1 MNNSDSLRN
10 WLRQEILQVINR
22 KSSQPPFL
30 VWSDPQRVWKEL
42 LQAAAENT
50 FELWAD
56 DTHELIL
63 RTKFYNT
70 PRQPRVIWL
79 PVSREDISYF
89 QVFALQAEA
98 VKELTLPE
106 ALAQYGL
113 DIPSATLTEL
123 KPILA
128 AHAKEWLDYPKSHWQ
143 ELTPGNAKGTLVND
157 ERVLELLATPGL
169 SFDSL
174 ISDNRF
180 PIFKR
185 RIVEDF
191 GLPTPEAD
199 NPEKWRIQ
207 AVASLLL
214 TEAAANCTN
223 HPPVDERII
232 TNGVARSLSLN
243 LLYRWQKQID
253 FINYFEELA
262 VKADKQSNLQTWAQN
277 LTSIPLPL
285 ASPAAETTLFEGEVS
300 RLSAI
305 TSFELLA
312 KHLQANL
319 DIYQHHA
326 SAFWGKQAKSP
337 VAWEQ
342 LVKLGHIANLLYQQR
357 QAEKNWQTLPD
368 AVKWFTTSGW
378 LVDQAGEA
386 LFQEDHKLPQNL
398 AGVRSQLRKAYQEHL
413 NRINVTFCEL
423 LSHSSLASLN
433 LPFAGDAIAD
443 IVNKATTKEPVAVLI
458 LDACRYDLGCRL
470 AELINQGEPATR
482 AHISPAQ
489 APIPSI
495 TALGMPLCL
504 PGISDKLKIE
514 ISEKSSSSNWRVT
527 ATDFT
532 GDLSTAEQR
541 REWLKKNYKLKDKSL
556 LTVEEVLN
564 TDTPESI
571 NSKNLGK
578 LVFIFG
584 DDFDDHD
591 GVLLPFGL
599 NPTVERYATLIRRLR
614 SGGYNTLCMVT
625 DHGFFHWEPDADEK
639 DLAKPEGTTLWKSR
653 RAIAGESLQH
663 PSALKLSV
671 TASILDC
678 CVPRSVNAFKTYGRL
693 GFFHG
698 GATLQE
704 LIIPVLTAYWPNKT
718 RKIDVVLK
726 PIVHITSLNQRVE
739 VEPAGGQISLSGS
752 LDETLTSRQVL
763 VKVFH
768 PSTAKLLFKSK
779 TPARLEPGG
788 TSQTLELVKIE
799 GANAQVDEKL
809 DIRVI
814 DADDEDI
821 LDTSKVTLK
830 VELDEWF

>member
-1 MNNSDSLRN
+1 MNSLRN
-10 WLRQEILQVINR
+10 WLRQEILQVLNR

-30 VWSDPQRVWKEL
+30 VWCDPQCVWKEL
-42 LQAAAENT
+42 LQAASENT
-50 FELWAD
+50 FELWAE
-56 DTHELIL
+56 DTHELML
-63 RTKFYNT
+63 RSKFYNT
-70 PRQPRVIWL
+70 PRQHRVIWL
-79 PVSREDISYF
+79 PVSKENITYF
-89 QVFALQAEA
+89 QVFALQAET
-98 VKELTLPE
+98 VKEITLPE

-113 DIPSATLTEL
+113 DIPSATLAEL

-128 AHAKEWLDYPKSHWQ
+128 AHAKEWLDYPQSHWQ

-169 SFDSL
+169 TFASL
-174 ISDNRF
+174 IADNRF

-191 GLPTPEAD
+191 GLPSPEPD

-214 TEAAANCTN
+214 TEAATNCP
-223 HPPVDERII
+223 HYPPVDEKII
-232 TNGVARSLSLN
+232 TNGVAKNLSLN
-243 LLYRWQKQID
+243 LLNRWQKQID
-253 FINYFEELA
+253 LINYFEELA
-262 VKADKQSNLQTWAQN
+262 VKADKQTNLQTWAQN
-277 LTSIPLPL
+277 LTFIPLPL
-285 ASPAAETTLFEGEVS
+285 ASPAAETALFQKEVS

-305 TSFELLA
+305 DSFELLA
-312 KHLQANL
+312 KHLQDNL
-319 DIYQHHA
+319 DIYQNHA
-326 SAFWGKQAKSP
+326 AAFWGKQAKLFVP
-337 VAWEQ
+337 WEQ
-342 LVKLGHIANLLYQQR
+342 LVKLGQIANLLYQQR
-357 QAEKNWQTLPD
+357 QVEKTWQTLPD
-368 AVKWFTTSGW
+368 AVKWFTTCGW

-386 LFQEDHKLPQNL
+386 LFQEDHQLPQEL
-398 AGVRSQLRKAYQEHL
+398 AGVRYQLRKAYQEHL
-413 NRINVTFCEL
+413 DDINVSFCDL

-433 LPFAGDAIAD
+433 LPFAGEAIAD

-470 AELINQGEPATR
+470 AELINQGEPTTR

-495 TALGMPLCL
+495 TALGMPFCL
-504 PGISDKLKIE
+504 PGISDQLKVE
-514 ISEKSSSSNWRVT
+514 FSEKSSSSWQVT
-527 ATDFT
+527 VTDFT
-532 GDLSTAEQR
+532 GNLSSAEQR

-591 GVLLPFGL
+591 GVLQPFGL
-599 NPTVERYATLIRRLR
+599 NPTVERYANLIRRLR
-614 SGGYNTLCMVT
+614 SGGYNSICMVT
-625 DHGFFHWEPDADEK
+625 DHGFFHWDPDADEK
-639 DLAKPEGTTLWKSR
+639 DLAKPDGTTLWKSR

-671 TASILDC
+671 TASNLDC
-678 CVPRSVNAFKTYGRL
+678 YVPRSVNAFKTYGRL

-704 LIIPVLTAYWPNKT
+704 LIIPVFIAHWPNKT

-726 PIVHITSLNQRVE
+726 PVVHITSLNQRVE
-739 VEPAGGQISLSGS
+739 VEPAGGQLSLSGS

-768 PSTAKLLFKSK
+768 PSTGKLLFRSK
-779 TPARLEPGG
+779 TPVMLEPGG
-788 TSQTLELVKIE
+788 TSQTLELIKVE
-799 GANAQVDEKL
+799 GANAQIDEKL

-821 LDTSKVTLK
+821 LDSSKVTLK